1 MKTEAKGHSSQMRQ
15 ICRRFY
21 RNKLGMLGLI
31 LFLIILAATLSV
43 GLFLNYEES
52 ALALDVPHRL
62 MGPSAEHWL
71 GTDEQGR
78 DVLARILFGARYTL
92 VVGFA
97 STLFAVLI
105 GGLVGAAAGYF
116 GGLLDDILM
125 RIMEVMMCLPAMLL
139 AIAIVVALGSSLTN
153 LILAIGISNI
163 PKFARIVRSSVMS
176 VRNTEYVQAA
186 QLLGV
191 PLPLLMLRHIL
202 LNCLGPVI
210 VQGTLIFAMSILAIS
225 SLSFLSLGIP
235 TPTPEWG
242 NMLSSGRDYMRGNPH
257 LVLAPGLAIFLSIF
271 ALNLLGDGLRDALD
285 PKMDL

>member
-1 MKTEAKGHSSQMRQ
+1 MKTGTKGHSSQMRQ
-15 ICRRFY
+15 IFRRFY
-21 RNKLGMLGLI
+21 HNKLGMLGMI
-31 LFLIILAATLSV
+31 LFLVILFATVSV

-52 ALALDVPHRL
+52 ALTLDVPNRL
-62 MGPSAEHWL
+62 MGPCAEHWL

-139 AIAIVVALGSSLTN
+139 AIAIVVALGSSLSN

-186 QLLGV
+186 QLLGI
-191 PLPLLMLRHIL
+191 PLPILMLRHIL

-210 VQGTLIFAMSILAIS
+210 VQATLIFAMSILAIS

-242 NMLSSGRDYMRGNPH
+242 NMLSSGRDYMRGSPH

-271 ALNLLGDGLRDALD
+271 SLNLLGDGLRDALD